1 MDSSA
6 SSPDPYDA
14 LAPFYDLVNGEPA
27 DRVRQLLSVLDAFA
41 PSAASVLELGCGTGA
56 VLAGLGS
63 GYGLIGVDRSASMA
77 DVARRRL
84 PTATIVSDDL
94 TTVRLATTV
103 DVVLCVLDTMNHLTT
118 LEQWRKAVATA
129 AQHLTSGGLFLF
141 DVNTLERVASLEESS
156 PWVVDVD
163 GGILISGVTAEGSR
177 ALWHHRLFVAAGGA
191 KYRLVTATIE
201 ELLFEDA
208 VIRELLSEH
217 FEVVD
222 VTDVWGDD
230 EPPRQLYVARRR

>member
-14 LAPFYDLVNGEPA
+14 LAPFYDLVNGEPI

-63 GYGLIGVDRSASMA
+63 GYSLIGVDRSASMA

-84 PTATIVSDDL
+84 PTATIISDDL

-103 DVVLCVLDTMNHLTT
+103 DVVLCVLDTMNHLTA
-118 LEQWRKAVATA
+118 LEQWRDAVATA

-141 DVNTLERVASLEESS
+141 DVNTVERVTSLEESS

-163 GGILISGVTAEGSR
+163 GGILISGVAVEGSR
-177 ALWHHRLFVAAGGA
+177 ALWHHRLFMAAGGVE
-191 KYRLVTATIE
+191 YRLVTATIE
-201 ELLFEDA
+201 ELLIEDA
-208 VIRELLSEH
+208 VVRELLREH

-230 EPPRQLYVARRR
+230 EPARQLYVARRR

>member
-14 LAPFYDLVNGEPA
+14 LAPFYDLVNGEPI

-63 GYGLIGVDRSASMA
+63 GYSLIGVDRSASMA

-84 PTATIVSDDL
+84 PTATIISDDL

-103 DVVLCVLDTMNHLTT
+103 DVVLCVLDTICL
-118 LEQWRKAVATA
+118 LY
-129 AQHLTSGGLFLF
+129 TSP
-141 DVNTLERVASLEESS
+141 S
-156 PWVVDVD
+156 PRD
-163 GGILISGVTAEGSR
+163 
-177 ALWHHRLFVAAGGA
+177 
-191 KYRLVTATIE
+191 
-201 ELLFEDA
+201 
-208 VIRELLSEH
+208 
-217 FEVVD
+217 
-222 VTDVWGDD
+222 
-230 EPPRQLYVARRR
+230 